1 MENTF
6 FNRWDSIKHNI
17 ILNWVDVASKDNSC
31 GLSLFTDH
39 TTSYAHGKD
48 FPLALNVQYAGKGLW
63 GRDYIIDRPTEIS
76 YALIP
81 MPELGRK
88 AVFGHKANDAMSL
101 WSQPW
106 TAMLP

>member
-1 MENTF
+1 M
-6 FNRWDSIKHNI
+6 
-17 ILNWVDVASKDNSC
+17 NWVDVASKDNSC

-81 MPELGRK
+81 HAGTWEKSRI
-88 AVFGHKANDAMSL
+88 
-101 WSQPW
+101 W
-106 TAMLP
+106 TQSER

>member
-1 MENTF
+1 MGGCSEQ
-6 FNRWDSIKHNI
+6 
-17 ILNWVDVASKDNSC
+17 DNSC

-81 MPELGRK
+81 HAGTWEKSRI
-88 AVFGHKANDAMSL
+88 GHKANDAMSL

-106 TAMLP
+106 VAMLP